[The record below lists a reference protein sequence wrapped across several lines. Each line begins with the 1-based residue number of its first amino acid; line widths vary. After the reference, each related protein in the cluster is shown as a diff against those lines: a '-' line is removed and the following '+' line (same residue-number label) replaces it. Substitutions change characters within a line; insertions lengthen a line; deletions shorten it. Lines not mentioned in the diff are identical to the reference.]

1 MMRQKRTY
9 RYINDLDKLTA
20 NYSSTP
26 HRSLN
31 YLAPRDV
38 NKKNEADVWAFM
50 YLKPNTK
57 SRRRRKP
64 RFWKVGLIEF
74 HAKMTKSRIT
84 NQSSAIYFCSNI
96 CKCSIV
102 DGVEKPLLRRLEPKD
117 ITSWN
122 YIFETPLYLS
132 LNKKELIEFE
142 IYILTENESYA
153 SFIDSPLFLTLH
165 FKQYP
170 FQMDF

>member
-1 MMRQKRTY
+1 MD
-9 RYINDLDKLTA
+9 RYVYIKSDESDRYFSENQVYKFKV
-20 NYSSTP
+20 
-26 HRSLN
+26 H
-31 YLAPRDV
+31 
-38 NKKNEADVWAFM
+38 
-50 YLKPNTK
+50 LKVPLVF
-57 SRRRRKP
+57 SG
-64 RFWKVGLIEF
+64 FWKVGLIEF

-84 NQSSAIYFCSNI
+84 NQSSAIYICSNI

-102 DGVEKPLLRRLEPKD
+102 DGVEKPLLRRLEPND
-117 ITSWN
+117 ITSCN

-142 IYILTENESYA
+142 IYILTEYESHA

-170 FQMDF
+170 FHMDF